1 MSGADGPPALSLEG
15 VTRRF
20 GPVTALAG
28 VTLEVPA
35 GAGLL
40 LLGENGAGKST
51 LLRVAAGI
59 ARPTRGRALV
69 FGESPARPAGRSRLG
84 YLGHR
89 GFLHDHL
96 TARENLLLQGGLHGL
111 PRDEAARRA
120 DRLLE
125 RIGLARAAHRPVRG
139 FSRGMVQ
146 RLALARTL
154 LHGPDLLLL
163 DEPFTGLD
171 PRGRALLVEWLAEER
186 AAGRALVVVTHRPE
200 PVLPLVDRVAILRR
214 GRVALAGPAGAR
226 SPAAWADAIG
236 APAEATA

>member
-1 MSGADGPPALSLEG
+1 MTGTGGPPALLLEG

-28 VTLEVPA
+28 LSLAVPR
-35 GAGLL
+35 GGGLL

-59 ARPTRGRALV
+59 ARPTAGRVLV
-69 FGESPARPAGRSRLG
+69 FGRSPGVAEGRRRLG

-96 TARENLLLQGGLHGL
+96 TARENMLLHAGLYGL
-111 PRDEAARRA
+111 SPAEAGARA
-120 DRLLE
+120 DELLARVGLE
-125 RIGLARAAHRPVRG
+125 RAAQRPVRG

-154 LHGPDLLLL
+154 LHGPSLLLL

-171 PRGRALLVEWLAEER
+171 PRGRELLVEWLAEER
-186 AAGRALVVVTHRPE
+186 RAGRALVLVTHRPE
-200 PVLPLVDRVAILRR
+200 PVLPLVDRVVVLRR
-214 GRVALAGPAGAR
+214 GRVLLEGAAGERSAGEWAGAIAGPREVRA
-226 SPAAWADAIG
+226 
-236 APAEATA
+236 

>member
-1 MSGADGPPALSLEG
+1 MREADAPPALVLEG
-15 VTRRF
+15 VSRRF

-28 VTLEVPA
+28 VSLAVPA
-35 GAGLL
+35 GGGLL

-59 ARPTRGRALV
+59 ARPTRGRVLV
-69 FGESPARPAGRSRLG
+69 FGESPGRPGGRRRLG

-111 PRDEAARRA
+111 PRAAAARRA
-120 DRLLE
+120 DELLE
-125 RIGLARAAHRPVRG
+125 RVGLARAAHRPVRG

-154 LHGPDLLLL
+154 LHAPDLLLL

-171 PRGRALLVEWLAEER
+171 PRGRALLLEWLAAER
-186 AAGRALVVVTHRPE
+186 RAGRALVVVTHRPD
-200 PVLPLVDRVAILRR
+200 PVLPLVDRVVVLRR
-214 GRVALAGPAGAR
+214 GRIVLAGTAEDGPPGG
-226 SPAAWADAIG
+226 WAEAIG
-236 APAEATA
+236 APREATA